1 MKFEIGIAWEY
12 LSSHAQ
18 ILQSLKFE
26 IQIIEMILTFI
37 LCTCTSWP
45 GWEFLAI
52 WHFLAWLVLLGLAWT
67 SWLGWYFL
75 TFLDFLVLLD
85 FLTSLGHLGN

>member
-52 WHFLAWLVLLGLAWT
+52 WHFLAWLELLGFLELLGLART
-67 SWLGWYFL
+67 SWPGW
-75 TFLDFLVLLD
+75 DFLV
-85 FLTSLGHLGN
+85 